1 MDKTNINLMERYL
14 LLLDRF
20 VDKLT
25 ESGFEEQEII
35 EQSYLFC
42 AGFYIKYQPEI
53 EKLTFSNREV
63 VLTFLLLSYYSHIN
77 KLDDDLINKER
88 MKHVCSSLINF
99 IASNGSRTEKVYI
112 NERKKYEASTLKRGL
127 SIKEKKIWIVI
138 VLKAR
143 SRNLRANSLL
153 LMIFYFFTES
163 IRFLIS

>member
-1 MDKTNINLMERYL
+1 MHIMKKININLMERYL

-25 ESGFEEQEII
+25 ESGFEEKEII

-77 KLDDDLINKER
+77 KLDDNLINKER

-99 IASNGSRTEKVYI
+99 IVSNSSRTEKVYV
-112 NERKKYEASTLKRGL
+112 NEKRKYEASTLKRGL
-127 SIKEKKIWIVI
+127 SIKEKKRKYG
-138 VLKAR
+138 L
-143 SRNLRANSLL
+143 
-153 LMIFYFFTES
+153 
-163 IRFLIS
+163 

>member
-1 MDKTNINLMERYL
+1 MKKINNNLMERYL

-77 KLDDDLINKER
+77 ELDDDFINKER

-99 IASNGSRTEKVYI
+99 IVSNGSRTEKVYA
-112 NERKKYEASTLKRGL
+112 NEKRKYDASTLKRSL
-127 SIKEKKIWIVI
+127 SIKEKKRKYG
-138 VLKAR
+138 L
-143 SRNLRANSLL
+143 
-153 LMIFYFFTES
+153 
-163 IRFLIS
+163 

>member
-1 MDKTNINLMERYL
+1 MKKININLMERYL
-14 LLLDRF
+14 RLLDRF

-77 KLDDDLINKER
+77 KLDDNLINKER

-99 IASNGSRTEKVYI
+99 IVSNGSRTEKVYA
-112 NERKKYEASTLKRGL
+112 NEKKKYEASTLKRGL
-127 SIKEKKIWIVI
+127 SIKEKKRKYG
-138 VLKAR
+138 L
-143 SRNLRANSLL
+143 
-153 LMIFYFFTES
+153 
-163 IRFLIS
+163 

>member
-1 MDKTNINLMERYL
+1 MHIMKKININLMERYL

-77 KLDDDLINKER
+77 KLDDNLINKER

-99 IASNGSRTEKVYI
+99 IVSNGSRTEKVYA
-112 NERKKYEASTLKRGL
+112 NEKKKYEASTLKREL
-127 SIKEKKIWIVI
+127 SIKEKKRKYG
-138 VLKAR
+138 L
-143 SRNLRANSLL
+143 
-153 LMIFYFFTES
+153 
-163 IRFLIS
+163 